1 MKYPTDCPDCGSDI
15 IEEFGNIGKKE
26 GWYFQ
31 CCNAECR
38 WKRYL
43 TRKELTIL
51 LAVDE

>member
-1 MKYPTDCPDCGSDI
+1 MKYPIECPECGGDI
-15 IEEFGNIGKKE
+15 SEEFGELDNDKE
-26 GWYFQ
+26 GWYFK
-31 CCNAECR
+31 CYSCD